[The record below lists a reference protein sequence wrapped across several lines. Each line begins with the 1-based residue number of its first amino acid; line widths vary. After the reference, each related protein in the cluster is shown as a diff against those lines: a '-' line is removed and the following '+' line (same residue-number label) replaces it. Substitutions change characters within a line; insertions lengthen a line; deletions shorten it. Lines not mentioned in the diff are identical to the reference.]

1 LIKKFIRN
9 LFAIYFFNKKKKTK
23 NSDENARSLLNNNNN
38 NVDNGT
44 STAANADII
53 VDLKSNNRVST
64 NEATAISFRQANLF
78 QQRCA
83 FY

>member
-1 LIKKFIRN
+1 MVFPRLN
-9 LFAIYFFNKKKKTK
+9 LYTI
-23 NSDENARSLLNNNNN
+23 NSLNLY
-38 NVDNGT
+38 DGL
-44 STAANADII
+44 DII
-53 VDLKSNNRVST
+53 VDLKSNNRIST